1 MRYDGKYSSYEF
13 RITFLVHYFTYY
25 MKTENI
31 IIFLDN
37 SNLFHSFQT
46 LDFHCDYSKL
56 KTVITKNRNLLEVNL
71 YTGLMY
77 PVRDKE
83 KAWFNSLYKMGYI
96 VKTRAIKVAPNGKKV
111 EKRIDVL
118 MAVDIISSA
127 YETNVDTIIIVSGDS
142 DFVPVVKKLKD
153 LNKKVEIWAFKKL
166 ISTQIIDL
174 LDPEDVNFIDDF
186 LDQIRL
192 IQ

>member
-1 MRYDGKYSSYEF
+1 MSR
-13 RITFLVHYFTYY
+13 
-25 MKTENI
+25 ENV

-37 SNLFHSFQT
+37 SNLFHSFQN
-46 LDFHCDYSKL
+46 LNFHCDYSKL
-56 KTVITKNRNLLEVNL
+56 KAVITKDRNLLEANF

-83 KAWFNSLYKMGYI
+83 KAWFNSLYKMGYT
-96 VKTRAIKVAPNGKKV
+96 VKTRAIKVAPNGRKV

-118 MAVDIISSA
+118 IAVDIISSA
-127 YETNVDTIIIVSGDS
+127 YETNVDKIIIVSGDS

-153 LNKKVEIWAFKKL
+153 LNKRVEIWAFKNLLSKQL
-166 ISTQIIDL
+166 YDIIDHDNL
-174 LDPEDVNFIDDF
+174 YFMDDF

-192 IQ
+192 I

>member
-1 MRYDGKYSSYEF
+1 MSS
-13 RITFLVHYFTYY
+13 
-25 MKTENI
+25 ENI
-31 IIFLDN
+31 IIYIDN
-37 SNLFHSFQT
+37 SNLFHSFQS
-46 LDFHCDYSKL
+46 LNFQCDYSKL
-56 KTVITKNRNLLEVNL
+56 KKIIKKQRNLLEANI

-83 KAWFNSLYKMGYI
+83 KAWFSSLNKMGYNL
-96 VKTRAIKVAPNGKKV
+96 KTRAIKVAPNGKKI

-127 YETNVDTIIIVSGDS
+127 YEKGVDTIIIVSGDS

-153 LNKKVEIWAFKKL
+153 LNKKVEIWSFRKL
-166 ISTQIIDL
+166 LSQQMMDL
-174 LDPEDVNFIDDF
+174 LDPENIYFIDDF

-192 IQ
+192 L